1 MKLTIWKRCIMSS
14 TSTLTFS
21 MSVVLLFA
29 NARNKAFQYDNFKEA
44 NDGEGVI

>member
-1 MKLTIWKRCIMSS
+1 MSS

-21 MSVVLLFA
+21 TSAAILFA

-44 NDGEGVI
+44 NDGERA